1 MALVN
6 LPPELLLRVSTF
18 LTTTELGNFRLTNKH
33 VERTLFDS
41 FAREFF
47 TKKQFMLEQIS
58 LQALVDISKHPTLSL
73 RLSEVVIGTQVFP
86 PDPEL
91 ASSFGRATYEAG
103 YVHHEVL
110 MASGQAMHMLADAF
124 SRLPNLR
131 TVGLRDYNGLG
142 RYRDGEFATWKSW
155 GWSFGWEHQDTYL
168 PSGQYHRTL
177 RIIPPEPI
185 LPVIL
190 YALGTANVVPES
202 IHVFLRKHAKL
213 TPRSFNILDGYMG
226 EKIRPVLG
234 EMKELMLAIALDS
247 PYPSFMPS
255 LPPDSRTATDAT
267 LARLLQ
273 CMPKLQT
280 LRLNF
285 DPHQSLGSHFLG
297 WLGSPVP
304 GTPTLSP
311 SSPISSVALPNLTA
325 LELGMLN
332 VPASVLLKV
341 LTKFNLES
349 FSMWKCVLHSA
360 SLDNEEDCLG
370 PLLHDLAVALPQPTR
385 LKSVL
390 IGFPSQMYCDNG
402 FGFGRED
409 PICFKPV
416 GAGDV
421 GTYDKAELKSEVKHH
436 AGPGTSMKNWLEM
449 LSKRTHIRTPEEYSD
464 ISLSPETVHSDVLD
478 PDEERDDSDEDIDEG
493 TDEDEDE

>member
-1 MALVN
+1 
-6 LPPELLLRVSTF
+6 
-18 LTTTELGNFRLTNKH
+18 
-33 VERTLFDS
+33 
-41 FAREFF
+41 
-47 TKKQFMLEQIS
+47 MLEQIS

-86 PDPEL
+86 LNLEL
-91 ASSFGRATYEAG
+91 ASSFGRATWLAG
-103 YVHHEVL
+103 YVRHEVL

-142 RYRDGEFATWKSW
+142 RYRDGELATWKSW

-177 RIIPPEPI
+177 RTIPPHPI
-185 LPVIL
+185 LPLIL
-190 YALGTANVVPES
+190 YALGTANVAPES
-202 IHVFLRKHAKL
+202 IHVFLRKYAKL
-213 TPRSFNILDGYMG
+213 TSRSFNVLDGYMG

-255 LPPDSRTATDAT
+255 LPPDSQTATDGP

-280 LRLNF
+280 LCLNF
-285 DPHQSLGSHFLG
+285 DPHQSLGSNFLS

-311 SSPISSVALPNLTA
+311 SSTISSVALPSLA
-325 LELGMLN
+325 VLELCMLN

-341 LTKFNLES
+341 LTKFHLES
-349 FSMWKCVLHSA
+349 FR
-360 SLDNEEDCLG
+360 G
-370 PLLHDLAVALPQPTR
+370 
-385 LKSVL
+385 
-390 IGFPSQMYCDNG
+390 
-402 FGFGRED
+402 
-409 PICFKPV
+409 
-416 GAGDV
+416 
-421 GTYDKAELKSEVKHH
+421 
-436 AGPGTSMKNWLEM
+436 
-449 LSKRTHIRTPEEYSD
+449 
-464 ISLSPETVHSDVLD
+464 
-478 PDEERDDSDEDIDEG
+478 
-493 TDEDEDE
+493 